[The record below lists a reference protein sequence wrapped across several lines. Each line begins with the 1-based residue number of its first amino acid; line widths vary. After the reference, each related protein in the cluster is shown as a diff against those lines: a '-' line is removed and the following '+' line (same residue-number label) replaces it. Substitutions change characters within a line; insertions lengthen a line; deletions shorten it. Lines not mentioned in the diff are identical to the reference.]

1 MYVDPNLSPEQRK
14 HATAEYHKKMQLSE
28 NAFSVMLPVRAS
40 LYAVIKAFF
49 NEAKRSAS
57 VPAYIQTLRSM
68 LIWAEVNSGRS
79 DDNILD
85 AIEDEI
91 DRVRA
96 KKDDYAKKDNH
107 GNTEDSAS

>member
-1 MYVDPNLSPEQRK
+1 MYVDPNATPEQRK
-14 HATAEYHKKMQLSE
+14 NASVEYHKKMQLSE
-28 NAFSVMLPVRAS
+28 SAYSVMLPVRAS
-40 LYAVIKAFF
+40 LYGTIKAFF
-49 NEAKRSAS
+49 NEAKRTAT
-57 VPAYIQTLRSM
+57 VPYYVQTLRTM

-96 KKDDYAKKDNH
+96 KKADYSTQN
-107 GNTEDSAS
+107 GTVSEDAP